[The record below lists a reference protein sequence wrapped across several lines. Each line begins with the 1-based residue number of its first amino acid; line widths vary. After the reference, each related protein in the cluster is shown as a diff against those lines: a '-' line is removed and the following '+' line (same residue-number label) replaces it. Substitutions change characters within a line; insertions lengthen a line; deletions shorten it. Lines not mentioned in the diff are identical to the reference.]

1 MILLSENGGL
11 CLFYPLCSFCCVE
24 SLSAF
29 THFCATMLVAVSIHS
44 FSAPTSPA
52 LRVAAASTSCLWEKA
67 VSHPEQVSTL
77 SQGHRERQSNIDPH
91 THSYGIN
98 YFSGEINS
106 SSTHLKKEFS
116 IESLLHCA
124 VIAAA

>member
-1 MILLSENGGL
+1 
-11 CLFYPLCSFCCVE
+11 
-24 SLSAF
+24 
-29 THFCATMLVAVSIHS
+29 MLVAVFIHS

-52 LRVAAASTSCLWEKA
+52 LRVAAASTSCLLEKA
-67 VSHPEQVSTL
+67 VSHREQVSTL

-106 SSTHLKKEFS
+106 SSTHLKKEEAIFN
-116 IESLLHCA
+116 
-124 VIAAA
+124 